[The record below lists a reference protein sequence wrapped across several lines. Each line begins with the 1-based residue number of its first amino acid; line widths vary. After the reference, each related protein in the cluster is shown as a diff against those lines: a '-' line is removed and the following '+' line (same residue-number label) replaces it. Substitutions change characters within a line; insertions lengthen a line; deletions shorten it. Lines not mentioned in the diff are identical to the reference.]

1 MVEFINKLTGGLMY
15 VHETRVEEY
24 EALGHV
30 RATPA
35 SAEAPPPKGRGKGG
49 GKRKAEKR
57 GDGGA

>member
-1 MVEFINKLTGGLMY
+1 MVAFVNRLTGSLMY
-15 VHETRVEEY
+15 VHESRVSEY

-35 SAEAPPPKGRGKGG
+35 SAEAPPPKGGGKGAR
-49 GKRKAEKR
+49 RKAEKR